1 MKWIQKYIVW
11 LLLGGANFA
20 VLAGA
25 LWFLTSDRDFSM
37 NQKKNSWIIGQS
49 YMTMNN
55 EFYTIMSEEI
65 NARIEAEGDRTIFR
79 NPALDEERQRE
90 QIEEMLDQGI
100 DLLVVTPVNWES
112 LTPVLSRARNEGV
125 KILVLDTN
133 IYDDQLAD
141 CTITSDNYRAGQIVG
156 EYFLQQND
164 QARIVVMTHE
174 ATKSG
179 RDRVQGF
186 LDVVEGQEGMEIVAS
201 IGCEGQL
208 EIAMPRMQEAIEKGL
223 EFDQVFCLNDLA
235 SVGVVAA
242 LEAEGILD
250 QVGVYG
256 VDGSPDAKA
265 LIKEGMMEATAAQF
279 PSLIGKQAAEAIYDL
294 LNGEEVEEN
303 MLVPVE
309 LVTRDNVE
317 DYGIDRWQ

>member
-1 MKWIQKYIVW
+1 
-11 LLLGGANFA
+11 
-20 VLAGA
+20 
-25 LWFLTSDRDFSM
+25 M

-164 QARIVVMTHE
+164 QARIVVMSHE